1 MFHPPQN
8 ESSPHITDN
17 FDPLPQN
24 VDVPQELLPYI
35 PHPLYYSRSG
45 TTYYAPD
52 SSQWFHR
59 VRMIANKA
67 KAEKNKAEKVSIA
80 DRRIR
85 TKALE
90 HGTSVK
96 KLERREAYTEEL
108 MNLQDLY
115 HKKMSSFAKR
125 RQTIKKPDARERLEE
140 ECRTFT
146 EKYLNTVEAHQRW
159 KSTLRSDMSDDTKR
173 LEQRLNKR
181 NTLINTNLDSH

>member
-17 FDPLPQN
+17 FDPSPQN

-35 PHPLYYSRSG
+35 PHPLYSRSG

-59 VRMIANKA
+59 
-67 KAEKNKAEKVSIA
+67 
-80 DRRIR
+80 
-85 TKALE
+85 
-90 HGTSVK
+90 
-96 KLERREAYTEEL
+96 
-108 MNLQDLY
+108 
-115 HKKMSSFAKR
+115 MSSFAKR
-125 RQTIKKPDARERLEE
+125 HQTIKKPDARERLEE

-146 EKYLNTVEAHQRW
+146 EKYLNTVEAYQRW
-159 KSTLRSDMSDDTKR
+159 KSTSRSDMSDDTKR

-181 NTLINTNLDSH
+181 NT